1 MGVAGAAY
9 ATVCG
14 QVVAAVITGVRG
26 WRRPPKLRD
35 MLHYAGRIYYYGYS
49 NIIMQCLYTVYILA
63 LNIILAGFSDAAVTV
78 LGLYYKAQSFFFI
91 PLFGLQTCI
100 VPVLSYN
107 YARRAFARCR
117 RIMRDSFLVSVLF
130 MLAGIIAFTLC
141 PIRMMNFFSNSAQ
154 VHAIGAVA
162 FPIIAISFIPAVF
175 SLMMPVFFQAIGDG
189 RTSLLLSMTRQ
200 LFCLIP
206 FFWLFS
212 LIGLN
217 YTWFAV
223 PVSEVISS
231 SIGLFLYLRTLKR
244 WHLPAFAGMH
254 LHGEH

>member
-1 MGVAGAAY
+1 
-9 ATVCG
+9 
-14 QVVAAVITGVRG
+14 
-26 WRRPPKLRD
+26 
-35 MLHYAGRIYYYGYS
+35 
-49 NIIMQCLYTVYILA
+49 
-63 LNIILAGFSDAAVTV
+63 
-78 LGLYYKAQSFFFI
+78 
-91 PLFGLQTCI
+91 
-100 VPVLSYN
+100 
-107 YARRAFARCR
+107 
-117 RIMRDSFLVSVLF
+117 MRDYFLVSVLF

-217 YTWFAV
+217 YTWFAF